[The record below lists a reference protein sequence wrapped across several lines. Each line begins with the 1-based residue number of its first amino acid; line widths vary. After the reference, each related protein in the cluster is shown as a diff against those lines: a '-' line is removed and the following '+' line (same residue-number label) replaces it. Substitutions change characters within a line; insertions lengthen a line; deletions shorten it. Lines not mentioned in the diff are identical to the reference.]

1 MALKEP
7 TNSELT
13 RNIKEIKDLMKIG
26 FDGIHSR
33 QDITNGKV
41 SNNSKFR
48 VQAETTISI
57 FKWLFGALG
66 IGNIVLL
73 IKVIFGA

>member
-13 RNIKEIKDLMKIG
+13 RQIKEIKDLMKIG

-48 VQAETTISI
+48 VQAETSLSI

-66 IGNIVLL
+66 IGNIALL
-73 IKVIFGA
+73 VKLFIG